1 MIVNTSTN
9 NSQNNK
15 VLRKNSLRQSII
27 MEMVM
32 KPVLSYRT
40 AIKNRKVNKMLSIS
54 YNQIMG

>member
-9 NSQNNK
+9 NNQINK

-40 AIKNRKVNKMLSIS
+40 AIKNRKINKMLSIS